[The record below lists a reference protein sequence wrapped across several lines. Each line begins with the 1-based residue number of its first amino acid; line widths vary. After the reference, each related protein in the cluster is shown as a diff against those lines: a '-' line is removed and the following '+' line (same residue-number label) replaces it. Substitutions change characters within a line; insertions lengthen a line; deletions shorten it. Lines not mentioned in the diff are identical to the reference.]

1 MRKRTKER
9 KMNKGTEEK
18 KDIYLYEEES
28 CTICVVYCTIIYI
41 FRPINFSLMFSPYT
55 KYGIQ
60 R

>member
-28 CTICVVYCTIIYI
+28 CTICEVIIYV
-41 FRPINFSLMFSPYT
+41 FKPISFILIFSPYNN
-55 KYGIQ
+55 YGIQ